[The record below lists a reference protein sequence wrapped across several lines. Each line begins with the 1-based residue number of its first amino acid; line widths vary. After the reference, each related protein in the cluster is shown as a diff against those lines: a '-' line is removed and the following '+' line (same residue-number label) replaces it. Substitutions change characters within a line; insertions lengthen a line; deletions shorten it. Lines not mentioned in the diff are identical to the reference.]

1 MPSAIKSTTIKTCT
15 AEVNNINFGSQA
27 YFLALKCKTNAP
39 LKVSQQENLQE

>member
-27 YFLALKCKTNAP
+27 YFSALKCKTYVP
-39 LKVSQQENLQE
+39 RKVNKQENLQE